1 MANKNIDISKLGAI
15 LAAETIQEVALE
27 YKATGFEVFSQIVQ
41 KTPFDTGQAMTNWNI
56 STGKPDLTTTKSTSG
71 PNFNTEINTLTFPSI
86 WISNGLEYV
95 EQLEGGRSQKQAPA
109 GIINPAM
116 AAAMA
121 NRSK

>member
-1 MANKNIDISKLGAI
+1 MANKNIDINKLGAI
-15 LAAETIQEVALE
+15 LAAETINEVALE

-56 STGKPDLTTTKSTSG
+56 STDKPDFTITKSTSG
-71 PNFNTEINTLTFPSI
+71 PNFTTEISTLTFPSI
-86 WISNGLEYV
+86 WISNGLDYV
-95 EQLEGGRSQKQAPA
+95 VALEDGRSWKQAPA
-109 GIINPAM
+109 GIINPAL